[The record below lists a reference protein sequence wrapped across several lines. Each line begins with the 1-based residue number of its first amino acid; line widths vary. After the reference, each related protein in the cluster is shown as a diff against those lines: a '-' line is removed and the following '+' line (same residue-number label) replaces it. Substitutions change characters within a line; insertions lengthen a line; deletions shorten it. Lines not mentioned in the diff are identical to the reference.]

1 MFNFSD
7 SNLIITGGLILAVAW
22 ILRKNFRT
30 QHRVRNRDP
39 LNEAR
44 QELSKIE
51 QSQLNR
57 LNQLEVKLYEYGRE
71 VESRSDDRLH
81 VLDELLREADR
92 EINRLRQQLALVAQQ
107 NSSEAPVKPGPD
119 ILIHENSGTISV
131 TSEQRSMIIYL
142 NQAGFST
149 QEISNCFQCS
159 LQDIE
164 EIIADENGHSRL
176 RCPPERDNPGSD
188 TESGSACYQFMNGCG
203 FDQFQFSFI

>member
-149 QEISNCFQCS
+149 QEISNCFHHS
-159 LQDIE
+159 LTDIE
-164 EIIADENGHSRL
+164 AIIADENGQQNM
-176 RCPPERDNPGSD
+176 DV
-188 TESGSACYQFMNGCG
+188 A
-203 FDQFQFSFI
+203 